1 MLRISDTLLQNF
13 MGDITS
19 RLKAIEIEKNLI
31 PKLTNS
37 MKRIGIHF
45 EIFKSDK
52 SSSGT
57 WNWTSLMEPSKI
69 KMLEHFPVTEFM
81 EGERGA
87 TVQFLWREFSRLYN
101 IMRKDSISDQ
111 EIDTFETD
119 VIKWI
124 KLFCRPSQ
132 NSLNSSDI
140 GLESIYPSTSV
151 SPYMHA
157 LANHVPQFMKQLN
170 QKNLC
175 LRYFSTSSIEK
186 KNHQQVSSSLI
197 NNYNSFNYNKLNKYI
212 YLILGSIIFWWNY
225 HGWR

>member
-1 MLRISDTLLQNF
+1 
-13 MGDITS
+13 
-19 RLKAIEIEKNLI
+19 LKAIEIEKNLI

-57 WNWTSLMEPSKI
+57 WNWTSLMGPSKI

-119 VIKWI
+119 
-124 KLFCRPSQ
+124 
-132 NSLNSSDI
+132 
-140 GLESIYPSTSV
+140 E
-151 SPYMHA
+151 
-157 LANHVPQFMKQLN
+157 
-170 QKNLC
+170 
-175 LRYFSTSSIEK
+175 
-186 KNHQQVSSSLI
+186 
-197 NNYNSFNYNKLNKYI
+197 
-212 YLILGSIIFWWNY
+212 
-225 HGWR
+225 

>member
-13 MGDITS
+13 IGDVTS

-45 EIFKSDK
+45 DIFKADK
-52 SSSGT
+52 NSSGT
-57 WNWTSLMEPSKI
+57 WNWTSLMGPSKI
-69 KMLEHFPVTEFM
+69 KMLEYFPITEFM
-81 EGERGA
+81 EGERGT

-119 VIKWI
+119 VRKWI

-186 KNHQQVSSSLI
+186 KNHQQVSLSLI
-197 NNYNSFNYNKLNKYI
+197 NNYNSFNYNKLK
-212 YLILGSIIFWWNY
+212 
-225 HGWR
+225 